1 MDDEP
6 GGERMY
12 TQEELNKKKKEYDQE
27 QKMDFMIDMINDN
40 TRDIED
46 IKDTLH
52 NGWDR
57 QLWYNSLFRKGGLWF
72 FGMLLAG
79 AVGYLFTTL

>member
-1 MDDEP
+1 MDEEKE
-6 GGERMY
+6 GKMY
-12 TQEELNKKKKEYDQE
+12 TQEELKRLKEDYSQE

-40 TRDIED
+40 SREIKD

-57 QLWYNSLFRKGGLWF
+57 QLWYNSIVRKGALWL
-72 FGMLLAG
+72 FGIGIASSI
-79 AVGYLFTTL
+79 GYLFSIM